1 MSPQRELDL
10 TVLLQGTVPD
20 DQLGLH
26 RGFEKLQASSHL
38 SAYKAFPYRSAGSPL
53 DWGLYYGDVLE
64 HMRSTGSTALLC
76 QFFHSPDIPDPRP
89 FLDEVARLPQRPVIA
104 TSCGDPFGSMLWP
117 PPASLTRAC
126 SRSDIS
132 FVTAMGGLAERLHKA
147 GARRITLMPLSACDE
162 RFRSRPAAVES
173 VEPEFDVV
181 FIGSRPGGRNPTRGL
196 YWSGKKRAAA
206 VERLNKRYGSRFGL
220 FGHGWAGLTAWQGPS
235 SFADQVDVCRR
246 GRVVYGGYPASV
258 ADYYASN
265 RPFIQALSGR
275 PVVDHFVPRV
285 DTLLADG
292 AEWIL
297 ARDMDETVSVI
308 DGLLESPKAAGEIGS
323 CGSLAVASRHMDSHR
338 TALMVSIM
346 SEVHNARIQGREA
359 ICPALDFFHA
369 GVDVQSQIATALK
382 AW

>member
-10 TVLLQGTVPD
+10 TVLLQGVVPE

-26 RGFEKLQASSHL
+26 RGFEQLEASGELASY
-38 SAYKAFPYRSAGSPL
+38 SAFPYRSLRSAFE
-53 DWGLYYGDVLE
+53 WGQYFAAVLE

-89 FLDEVARLPQRPVIA
+89 FLEEVARLPQRPVIA
-104 TSCGDPFGSMLWP
+104 TSCGDGFGSMLWP
-117 PPASLTRAC
+117 PPESLARAC

-132 FVTAMGGLAERLHKA
+132 FVTAMGGLAEKLHKA

-162 RFRSRPAAVES
+162 RFGLRPAAVET

-181 FIGSRPGGRNPTRGL
+181 FIGSRPGGRNPTKGL
-196 YWSGKKRAAA
+196 YWSGKKRSAA

-220 FGHGWAGLTAWQGPS
+220 FGHGWAGLRAWQGPS
-235 SFADQVDVCRR
+235 AFADQVAVCHR
-246 GRVVYGGYPASV
+246 GLVVYGGYPGSLS
-258 ADYYASN
+258 DYYASN

-275 PVVDHFVPRV
+275 PVVDHYVPRV
-285 DTLLADG
+285 DTLLAEG
-292 AEWIL
+292 SEWIL
-297 ARDMDETVSVI
+297 ARDTDETVRLI
-308 DGLLESPKAAGEIGS
+308 DQLLETPTTAVDIGS
-323 CGSLAVASRHMDSHR
+323 CGARAVAARHMDSHR

-346 SEVHNARIQGREA
+346 SEVYNARIQGREA
-359 ICPALDFFHA
+359 TCPPLDFFHA
-369 GVDVQSQIATALK
+369 GVDVPSQMMAAVK